1 VVAAATS
8 DWSADR
14 ATVTPGDH
22 TTFGQPA
29 ADGAVAR
36 ARYVSM
42 PHTRRDEEAHVYI
55 GLGTLLLIIILII
68 IFA

>member
-1 VVAAATS
+1 VA
-8 DWSADR
+8 
-14 ATVTPGDH
+14 PGEH

-29 ADGAVAR
+29 ANGVVAR